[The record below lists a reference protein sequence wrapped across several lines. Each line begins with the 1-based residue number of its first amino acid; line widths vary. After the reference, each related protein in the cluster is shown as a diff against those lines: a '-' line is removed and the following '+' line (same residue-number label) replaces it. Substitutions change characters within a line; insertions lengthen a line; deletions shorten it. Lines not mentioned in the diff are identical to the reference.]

1 MTRVLTQGQEA
12 EADRLAGEHATL
24 RDRVA
29 AAGYGNKL
37 SDDDVAELRTEMAVL
52 SSQYFDLT
60 GEVLK

>member
-1 MTRVLTQGQEA
+1 MTSALTQEQEA

-24 RDRVA
+24 RDRAVPA
-29 AAGYGNKL
+29 L
-37 SDDDVAELRTEMAVL
+37 RAEMSVL

>member
-1 MTRVLTQGQEA
+1 MTRVLNQKQKA

-24 RDRVA
+24 YDRVT
-29 AAGYGNKL
+29 AAGYGNRL
-37 SDDDVAELRTEMAVL
+37 SNEDVAELRTEMEVL